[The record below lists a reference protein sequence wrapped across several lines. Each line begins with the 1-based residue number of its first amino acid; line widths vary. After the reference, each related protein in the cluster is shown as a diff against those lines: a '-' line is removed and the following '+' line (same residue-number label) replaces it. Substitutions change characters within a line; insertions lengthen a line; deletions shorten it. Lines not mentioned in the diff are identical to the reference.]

1 MAGATY
7 TPERF
12 IVWKIRRAR
21 LTKCMCDV
29 TARGNEGPFSSVL
42 MQTWSAD
49 MSRALVC
56 VLMAAW
62 SLGSNGQTVH
72 QVTPDVQTVEGETVT
87 LECSYDRSG
96 GSNDY
101 IFWYKQEANAAPEF
115 MLSRLKLGHGKT
127 EEKYAKRFHCR
138 VNASTSQAP
147 LHIDNVKPSD
157 SGIFYCAL
165 QPTGSYNKLLF
176 GSGTKVT
183 VETQE
188 VFELPFYKMEAGS
201 LSACLVTGFS
211 RQGEEFKPSFY
222 KIEARN
228 LSACLATGF
237 SQHKATAKA
246 GKGYMFKWSRPVR
259 ISDDSLYNQLALL
272 SHSDTCE
279 EGDSGP
285 GWCPDA
291 LGPDKTVNL
300 LSLAVLVLRLVFAK
314 TLAINGVMTLRLC
327 FGSLE

>member
-183 VETQE
+183 VET
-188 VFELPFYKMEAGS
+188 
-201 LSACLVTGFS
+201 
-211 RQGEEFKPSFY
+211 REEFKPSFY

-246 GKGYMFKWSRPVR
+246 GKGYMYKGSRPVR

>member
-1 MAGATY
+1 
-7 TPERF
+7 
-12 IVWKIRRAR
+12 
-21 LTKCMCDV
+21 
-29 TARGNEGPFSSVL
+29 
-42 MQTWSAD
+42 
-49 MSRALVC
+49 
-56 VLMAAW
+56 
-62 SLGSNGQTVH
+62 
-72 QVTPDVQTVEGETVT
+72 
-87 LECSYDRSG
+87 
-96 GSNDY
+96 
-101 IFWYKQEANAAPEF
+101 
-115 MLSRLKLGHGKT
+115 
-127 EEKYAKRFHCR
+127 
-138 VNASTSQAP
+138 
-147 LHIDNVKPSD
+147 
-157 SGIFYCAL
+157 
-165 QPTGSYNKLLF
+165 
-176 GSGTKVT
+176 
-183 VETQE
+183 
-188 VFELPFYKMEAGS
+188 MEAGS

-285 GWCPDA
+285 GRCPDA
-291 LGPDKTVNL
+291 LGPEKTVNL